1 MYTIIYRS
9 KAAASFGPKEINQMV
24 ETAKIHNVKNNIT
37 GCLLYH
43 EGRFLQLIEGTE
55 KDVKDLYE
63 RILSD
68 PRHENITL
76 LGDEK
81 GFMRSFEDWNIAFDN
96 LDLDSAQVSEKR
108 SLFDSIFH
116 DSGALA
122 NPGRS
127 KLVLWE
133 EMNKLLYGGL
143 ESSFNAEA

>member
-9 KAAASFGPKEINQMV
+9 KAAAGFGPKEINQMV

-68 PRHENITL
+68 SRHENITL

-81 GFMRSFEDWNIAFDN
+81 GFMRSFENWSIAFDN
-96 LDLDSAQVSEKR
+96 LNLDSAQVAEKR
-108 SLFDSIFH
+108 SLFDAIFH